1 MLGKGSM
8 EGYVYLCRA
17 ENDDRNMIALV
28 TMFKNQAASSRSAV
42 DMCVSQTND
51 ISRLSIT

>member
-1 MLGKGSM
+1 M